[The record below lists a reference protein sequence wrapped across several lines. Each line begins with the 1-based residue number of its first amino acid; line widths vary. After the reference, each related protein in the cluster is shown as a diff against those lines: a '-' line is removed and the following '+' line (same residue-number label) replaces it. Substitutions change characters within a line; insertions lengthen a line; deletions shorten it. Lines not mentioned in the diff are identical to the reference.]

1 MTPQFLPQQ
10 PISQLVQDLSAA
22 DQDALLQRQVVITG
36 ISGEYLAR
44 LIVESPPQLAWD
56 VLTDYDN
63 FPRFLPNVSATD
75 ILTESDQRTVVE
87 QTNTCQVLLANIESR
102 ICTENIELDAG
113 KIKFRL
119 LNGDLDQLQGFWQ
132 VLPLSDP
139 ADHVLLQQV
148 VIADANIGILEGS
161 FYSLFQA
168 TLRQNLEAI
177 QTEINRRLR
186 LASRTVA

>member
-10 PISQLVQDLSAA
+10 PISQLVQDLPTT
-22 DQDALLQRQVVITG
+22 DQNVLRQGQVVITG
-36 ISGEYLAR
+36 TSGEYMAR
-44 LIVESPPQLAWD
+44 LIVQSPPQVVWD

-75 ILTESDQRTVVE
+75 ILTESNQRTVVE

-102 ICTENIELDAG
+102 VCTENIESDSG

-139 ADHVLLQQV
+139 TDYILLQQV
-148 VIADANIGILEGS
+148 VTAEADIGILEGG
-161 FYSLFQA
+161 FYSLFQE

-177 QTEINRRLR
+177 QAEINRRLR
-186 LASRTVA
+186 LAS